1 MYTAWLQNACNTQQ
15 QQQLPYSQGA
25 QMLQPQPIA
34 VTTANLPSSSQASTP
49 KFGSQEEFL
58 LTSVLESSASHG
70 LSHSQAIANLAG
82 VCRNSLLPFGC

>member
-1 MYTAWLQNACNTQQ
+1 MYTTWLQNAFNTQQ
-15 QQQLPYSQGA
+15 QQQLPYNQGA
-25 QMLQPQPIA
+25 QTLQPQPTT

-58 LTSVLESSASHG
+58 LVSVLQSSANHG

-82 VCRNSLLPFGC
+82 VCHNSLLPFLC